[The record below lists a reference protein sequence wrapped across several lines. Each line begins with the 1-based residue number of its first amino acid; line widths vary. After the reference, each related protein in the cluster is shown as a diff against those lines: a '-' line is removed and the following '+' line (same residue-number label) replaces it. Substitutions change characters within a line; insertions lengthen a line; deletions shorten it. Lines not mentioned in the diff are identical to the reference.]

1 MHPRRIPGGFFY
13 ALFILLSA
21 LPATLCAQ
29 ENDDLFE
36 MIREQESALKKMS
49 ADTDRVYAL
58 ADLAQLYSG
67 TNISRALSL
76 GYQALKIAEHMRWNK
91 GRAYVYNNLGM
102 LYFSRADYAAALD
115 YFQKAYAYNQKAGF
129 ERAYSY
135 NLGNI
140 GAVYSGLQEF
150 DKALEYYHKALELER
165 ASGNKQ
171 GESFELTN
179 IGSVYRQLG
188 NEAEALKHYL
198 AALKI
203 EQELQNPQGMA
214 DNYTGLGLLY
224 LKLREFEKS
233 ESYFKKAFEIDSL
246 SGDPLRKAI
255 SCGNLGVLY
264 FKMVRDTSYVLQSGI
279 SEQLLEESRHC
290 LMFASE
296 VFEDLSAK
304 NELQEMYQSLHELY
318 EFKGDYKTALNY
330 FRKHVALKDSVFSEE
345 NKLAIARMEHQKE
358 MEGKE
363 KEILIQ
369 NLKISQA
376 KKERYA
382 FITGVF
388 LLGALAF
395 MIFRQRK
402 ISDQLLYNVLPRHIA
417 LRLKNKEGNIADQ
430 VENASI
436 VFIDVV
442 GFTSLSA
449 KHRPAIM
456 VDMLN
461 KLFLELD
468 QLAGSY
474 GLEKIKT
481 IGDCYM
487 VAGGLIQTAEDHNR
501 LTARFALEAGQ
512 RISAMQT
519 PSGEKLAFRAGID
532 CGPVVAGVIGQ
543 KKLIYDIWG
552 DAVNTASRM
561 ETTSEPGKIQITQR
575 FAEAIGPGF
584 KCTERGE
591 LDIKGK
597 GLMRTFYLESEA

>member
-1 MHPRRIPGGFFY
+1 MHPRRIPGGFFC
-13 ALFILLSA
+13 ALFILISA
-21 LPATLCAQ
+21 VPETLFAQ
-29 ENDDLFE
+29 ENDDLFQ
-36 MIREQESALKKMS
+36 MIREQEAELKKMTS
-49 ADTDRVYAL
+49 DTDRVYAL

-67 TNISRALSL
+67 TNISRALAL
-76 GYQALKIAEHMRWNK
+76 GYEALKMAEQMHWDK
-91 GRAYVYNNLGM
+91 GRGYVYNNLGM
-102 LYFSRADYAAALD
+102 LYFSRADYASALD

-150 DKALEYYHKALELER
+150 DKALEYYHKALNLEQ
-165 ASGNKQ
+165 AAGNKQ

-188 NEAEALKHYL
+188 NEKDALKYYQ

-224 LKLREFEKS
+224 LKLGEFEKS

-264 FKMVRDTSYVLQSGI
+264 FKMVRDTSYTLQTGI

-290 LMFASE
+290 LMFASG
-296 VFEDLSAK
+296 VFENLRAK
-304 NELQEMYQSLHELY
+304 NELQEMYQSLYELY
-318 EFKGDYKTALNY
+318 EFKGDHQTALHY
-330 FRKHVALKDSVFSEE
+330 YKKHVQLRDSVFSEE

-369 NLKISQA
+369 ELRISQA

-382 FITGVF
+382 LLGGVF

-395 MIFRQRK
+395 MIFRQRN

-436 VFIDVV
+436 IFIDVV
-442 GFTSLSA
+442 GFTSLSS
-449 KHRPAIM
+449 KHRPSIM
-456 VDMLN
+456 VEMLN

-468 QLAGSY
+468 DLAGSY

-487 VAGGLIQTAEDHNR
+487 VAGGLTQTSEDHNR

-512 RISAMQT
+512 RITAMQT
-519 PSGEKLAFRAGID
+519 PSGEKLAYRSGID

-561 ETTSEPGKIQITQR
+561 ETTSEPGRIQITQR
-575 FAEAIGPGF
+575 FKDAIGPGF
-584 KCTERGE
+584 RCTERGE
-591 LDIKGK
+591 IEIKGK
-597 GLMRTFYLESEA
+597 GLMRTFYLEKEG